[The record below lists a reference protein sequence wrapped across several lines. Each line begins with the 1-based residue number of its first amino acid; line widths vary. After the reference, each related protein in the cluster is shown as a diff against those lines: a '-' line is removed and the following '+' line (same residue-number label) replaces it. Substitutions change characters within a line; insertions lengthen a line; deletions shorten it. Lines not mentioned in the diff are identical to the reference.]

1 MVVTDA
7 FFFPEG
13 QGAPLA
19 QAQFGEFRALD
30 QGRVLL
36 VGLADGQLQPI
47 APGPQ
52 AGTDLLPE

>member
-1 MVVTDA
+1 MRHS
-7 FFFPEG
+7 
-13 QGAPLA
+13 A

-47 APGPQ
+47 APGPA
-52 AGTDLLPE
+52 AGTHLLPE